1 MSAARH
7 LELEIALSYTC
18 ETLLIS
24 FCCFSDYSCS
34 ERFLPV
40 CIDVCCLQHRD
51 YYIDWQQL
59 DSTYRKHVTLCFSSD
74 NRRLDEWITLDRFES
89 LKKIIDTSR
98 SDALRSSM
106 EPVDGPDRKI
116 TRNQKRKHDEIN
128 HVQRVH
134 TPERDRYYYFKII
147 INSCSCSR

>member
-1 MSAARH
+1 MS
-7 LELEIALSYTC
+7 LYVSL
-18 ETLLIS
+18 
-24 FCCFSDYSCS
+24 
-34 ERFLPV
+34 
-40 CIDVCCLQHRD
+40 
-51 YYIDWQQL
+51 
-59 DSTYRKHVTLCFSSD
+59 FSSD
-74 NRRLDEWITLDRFES
+74 NRRLDEWITIDRFES

-134 TPERDRYYYFKII
+134 TLEKIDI
-147 INSCSCSR
+147 IALKYSYTVAPAHIDKKVILMRAC